1 MIESSDISLT
11 FAKGMRVLKCF
22 DADTTHLTIPEIAR
36 RTGLDR
42 AVARRLVLTL
52 VHMGYVAQSDRSF
65 ELTPRILVL
74 AGGFLQGRR
83 FGKRIQPLLAAY
95 AGQTG
100 LPLSLAMQD
109 SDEAVYVAH
118 AGELDVPR
126 IGFTVGSRVPLDRTA
141 LGAALLG
148 PASPQHLYEAVGTF
162 EPGIVGVAA
171 SVVSNGAVVAAVG
184 TSAPAEVLCDPVRR
198 AHIEPAILACAA
210 ALCDLF

>member
-1 MIESSDISLT
+1 MLDPSDISLT

-22 DADTTHLTIPEIAR
+22 DAEATHLSIPEIAR
-36 RTGLDR
+36 RTELDR

-52 VHMGYVAQSDRSF
+52 VHMGYVVQTDRSF
-65 ELTPRILVL
+65 ALTPRILVL

-95 AGQTG
+95 SGQAG

-109 SDEAVYVAH
+109 EDEAVFVAH

-126 IGFTVGSRVPLDRTA
+126 IGFTVGSRVPIDRTA
-141 LGAALLG
+141 LGAALCATSLEKQLFQ
-148 PASPQHLYEAVGTF
+148 ANGTF
-162 EPGIVGVAA
+162 EQGIVGLAA
-171 SVVSNGAVVAAVG
+171 SVVTNGAVVAAVG
-184 TSAPAEVLCDPVRR
+184 TSAPAEILSDPVRR
-198 AHIEPAILACAA
+198 AHVEPAILACAA